1 MSSTESVP
9 EKRTRS
15 RKAPGQEAAPAM
27 TDAQALEATAN
38 GPLFVAAIGV
48 RWRDLDAFNH
58 VNNSNYLTYL
68 EEARL
73 QWLQHVPGWFDEHS
87 MPVLA
92 ASELNYRRPI
102 EWPAQL
108 NVELFCERLGNSS
121 VTIAHRIV
129 NAHDGALYS
138 DGKVV
143 MVWMD
148 PASGKPVPLPQSI
161 RDAAEAD
168 A

>member
-1 MSSTESVP
+1 MSSTPPVP
-9 EKRTRS
+9 ETRTP
-15 RKAPGQEAAPAM
+15 KAAAQESAPAV
-27 TDAQALEATAN
+27 TDAQAPEATN
-38 GPLFVAAIGV
+38 TPLFVAPIGV

-58 VNNSNYLTYL
+58 VNNANYLTYL

-73 QWLQHVPGWFDEHS
+73 QWLQHVPGWFNEHS

-129 NAHDGALYS
+129 NAHDDALYS

-148 PASGKPVPLPQSI
+148 PATGKPVALPQSI
-161 RDAAEAD
+161 RDAAENGC
-168 A
+168 

>member
-1 MSSTESVP
+1 MSSGSTD
-9 EKRTRS
+9 TQ
-15 RKAPGQEAAPAM
+15 AATEAAAK
-27 TDAQALEATAN
+27 TA
-38 GPLFVAAIGV
+38 PLFTADIGV

-73 QWLQHVPGWFDEHS
+73 QWLRHVPGPWFDEHA

-92 ASELNYRRPI
+92 ANEINYRYPI

-108 NVELFCERLGNSS
+108 HVELFCERLGNSS
-121 VTIAHRIV
+121 MTIGHRIV
-129 NAHDGALYS
+129 DAEDNDRLYS
-138 DGKVV
+138 DGRVV

-148 PASGKPVPLPQSI
+148 PSTGKPVPLPPAI
-161 RDAAEAD
+161 REAVE

>member
-1 MSSTESVP
+1 M
-9 EKRTRS
+9 
-15 RKAPGQEAAPAM
+15 
-27 TDAQALEATAN
+27 
-38 GPLFVAAIGV
+38 
-48 RWRDLDAFNH
+48 
-58 VNNSNYLTYL
+58 
-68 EEARL
+68 
-73 QWLQHVPGWFDEHS
+73 PGWFDEHS

-92 ASELNYRRPI
+92 ANELNYRRPI

-121 VTIAHRIV
+121 MTLAHRIV
-129 NAHDGALYS
+129 DAHDDTVLYC

-148 PASGKPVPLPQSI
+148 PTTGTPVPLPQSI
-161 RDAAEAD
+161 RDAANTD